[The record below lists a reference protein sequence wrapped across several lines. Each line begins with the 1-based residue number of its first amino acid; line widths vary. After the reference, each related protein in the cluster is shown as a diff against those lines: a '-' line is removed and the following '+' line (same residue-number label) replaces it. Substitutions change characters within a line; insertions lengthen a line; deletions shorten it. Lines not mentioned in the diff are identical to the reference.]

1 MVKRVA
7 ALLCAASWF
16 VAAGN
21 PDPAPAA
28 PVRPGIGKPRI
39 MKESE
44 LRPGMKGI
52 AWTVFSG
59 TEPEA
64 VPIEILGIE
73 KNLWGPRQDVILA
86 KMGGQ
91 AMRTNVAGGM
101 SGSPVY
107 IDGKLIGAVALR
119 LSIFSPDAI
128 CGITPIELMLE
139 VNDFDDSR
147 PAEARTPDKLN
158 QQHAAATVGALPQ
171 AALAQ
176 MVPIETPLAFAG
188 FGPQTLE
195 QFGPMFQQAGL
206 TTVAGGGASS
216 TLRDAKPAA
225 DWKTSLKPGDAV
237 SAVLVSGDMSISG
250 MCTVTYN
257 DGQHVLACGHSIFN
271 LGPVDMPMAKSEVVT
286 TLASAFQPNKVGN
299 ATEIAGALR
308 QDRHSAIMGEL
319 GASAAMVPVEL
330 KVRSFDENNTV
341 RTQKDLNFSV
351 FVQQKWTPYL
361 MMVTLFNAVSSL
373 NEYADEATYR
383 LSGQV
388 QLEGEANVNLTTM
401 LAPSEMPVPAPM
413 QLAGWWGEKFNRL
426 FLNPVQM
433 PKLRSVKVTLDLLP
447 DRRIAEIQNAW
458 VPNSE
463 VEPGSEVPVKVFV
476 QPYRGERIER
486 EFTVKIPE
494 NLPRGPHTILFS
506 DADTLNR
513 MQSGAAMSENMDIPQ
528 TVALINQE
536 RRNDRLYVSLLE
548 AGPTVFYEDKTM
560 PSLPASVMN
569 VMQTGRTASRRL
581 VSSSENLV
589 EQGSIPFDLVVEG
602 AYALRIQVK

>member
-1 MVKRVA
+1 MREAEV
-7 ALLCAASWF
+7 
-16 VAAGN
+16 
-21 PDPAPAA
+21 
-28 PVRPGIGKPRI
+28 
-39 MKESE
+39 
-44 LRPGMKGI
+44 RPGMKGV

-59 TEPEA
+59 TQPEA
-64 VPIEILGIE
+64 VPVEILGIE
-73 KNLWGPRQDVILA
+73 KNLWGPHQDIILG

-91 AMRTNVAGGM
+91 AIRTNVAGGM

-107 IDGKLIGAVALR
+107 VDGKLIGAISLR
-119 LSIFSPDAI
+119 LSVFSPDAI

-139 VNDFDDSR
+139 VNQYDDSR
-147 PAEARTPDKLN
+147 PSEARTPGKQNRDRTD
-158 QQHAAATVGALPQ
+158 ASVGVFP
-171 AALAQ
+171 Q

-188 FGPQTLE
+188 FGADALT
-195 QFGPMFQQAGL
+195 QFGSGFQQAGF
-206 TTVAGGGASS
+206 TTVAGGGTTS

-237 SAVLVSGDMSISG
+237 SAVLVSGDMSITG

-271 LGPVDMPMAKSEVVT
+271 LGPVDMPMAKSDVVM
-286 TLASAFQPNKVGN
+286 TLASAFQPNKIGN
-299 ATEIAGALR
+299 ATEIEGALR

-319 GASAAMVPVEL
+319 GAAAEMVPVDL
-330 KVRSFDENNTV
+330 KVRSFDESNSM
-341 RTQKDLNFSV
+341 RSEKDLKFSV

-373 NEYADEATYR
+373 NEFADEATYR

-388 QLEGEANVNLTTM
+388 ELEGEPNIKLNTM
-401 LAPSEMPVPAPM
+401 LAPSELPVPAPM
-413 QLAGWWGEKFNRL
+413 QLAGWWGEKFTRL

-433 PKLRSVKVTLDLLP
+433 PKLRSVNVTLDLLP

-476 QPYRGERIER
+476 QPYRGDRIER
-486 EFTVKIPE
+486 EFTVKIPA

-506 DADTLNR
+506 DADTLNH
-513 MQSGAAMSENMDIPQ
+513 MQSNAAMSDEHMDIPQ
-528 TVALINQE
+528 TVSLINQE

-560 PSLPASVMN
+560 PSLPPSIMN

-581 VSSSENLV
+581 VSSAENVV
-589 EQGSIPFDLVVEG
+589 EQGSIPFDLVVDG
-602 AYALRIQVK
+602 SYALRIQVK

>member
-1 MVKRVA
+1 MVKRIAVLVCAVSSFA
-7 ALLCAASWF
+7 AAVIA
-16 VAAGN
+16 
-21 PDPAPAA
+21 APATPT
-28 PVRPGIGKPRI
+28 PVRPGIGKPII
-39 MKESE
+39 MREADV
-44 LRPGMKGI
+44 RPGMKGV

-59 TEPEA
+59 TQPEA

-73 KNLWGPRQDVILA
+73 KNLWGPHQDIILG

-91 AMRTNVAGGM
+91 AIRTNVAGGM

-107 IDGKLIGAVALR
+107 VDGKLIGAVSLR
-119 LSIFSPDAI
+119 LSVFSPDAI

-139 VNDFDDSR
+139 VNQYDDSR
-147 PAEARTPDKLN
+147 PSEARTPGKQNHDRSD
-158 QQHAAATVGALPQ
+158 ASVGVLP
-171 AALAQ
+171 Q

-188 FGPQTLE
+188 FGADALA
-195 QFGPMFQQAGL
+195 QFGSGFQQAGF
-206 TTVAGGGASS
+206 TTVAGGGTTS
-216 TLRDAKPAA
+216 TLRDARPAA

-237 SAVLVSGDMSISG
+237 SAVLVSGDMSITG

-271 LGPVDMPMAKSEVVT
+271 LGPVDMPMAKSDVVM
-286 TLASAFQPNKVGN
+286 TLASAFQPNKIGN
-299 ATEIAGALR
+299 ATEIEGALR

-319 GASAAMVPVEL
+319 GAAAEMVPVDL
-330 KVRSFDENNTV
+330 KVRSFDESNTM
-341 RTQKDLNFSV
+341 RSQKDLKFSV

-373 NEYADEATYR
+373 NEFADEATYR

-388 QLEGEANVNLTTM
+388 ELEGEPNIRLNTM
-401 LAPSEMPVPAPM
+401 LAPSELPVPAPM
-413 QLAGWWGEKFNRL
+413 QLAGWWGEKFTRL

-433 PKLRSVKVTLDLLP
+433 PKLRSVNVTLDLLP

-476 QPYRGERIER
+476 QPYRGDRIER
-486 EFTVKIPE
+486 EFTVKIPA

-513 MQSGAAMSENMDIPQ
+513 MQSNAAMSDEHMDIPQ
-528 TVALINQE
+528 TVSLINQE
-536 RRNDRLYVSLLE
+536 RRNDRLYISLLE
-548 AGPTVFYEDKTM
+548 AGPTVFFEDKTM
-560 PSLPASVMN
+560 PSLPPSIMN

-581 VSSSENLV
+581 VSSAENVV
-589 EQGSIPFDLVVEG
+589 EQGSIPFDLVVDG
-602 AYALRIQVK
+602 SYALRIQVK

>member
-1 MVKRVA
+1 M
-7 ALLCAASWF
+7 
-16 VAAGN
+16 GN
-21 PDPAPAA
+21 PSDI
-28 PVRPGIGKPRI
+28 V
-39 MKESE
+39 
-44 LRPGMKGI
+44 
-52 AWTVFSG
+52 
-59 TEPEA
+59 
-64 VPIEILGIE
+64 
-73 KNLWGPRQDVILA
+73 
-86 KMGGQ
+86 
-91 AMRTNVAGGM
+91 
-101 SGSPVY
+101 
-107 IDGKLIGAVALR
+107 
-119 LSIFSPDAI
+119 
-128 CGITPIELMLE
+128 
-139 VNDFDDSR
+139 
-147 PAEARTPDKLN
+147 
-158 QQHAAATVGALPQ
+158 
-171 AALAQ
+171 
-176 MVPIETPLAFAG
+176 
-188 FGPQTLE
+188 
-195 QFGPMFQQAGL
+195 
-206 TTVAGGGASS
+206 
-216 TLRDAKPAA
+216 
-225 DWKTSLKPGDAV
+225 
-237 SAVLVSGDMSISG
+237 
-250 MCTVTYN
+250 
-257 DGQHVLACGHSIFN
+257 
-271 LGPVDMPMAKSEVVT
+271 
-286 TLASAFQPNKVGN
+286 
-299 ATEIAGALR
+299 GALR

-319 GASAAMVPVEL
+319 GVSAEMVPVDL
-330 KVRSFDENNTV
+330 KVRSFDESNTV
-341 RTQKDLNFSV
+341 RTQKDLKFSV

-388 QLEGEANVNLTTM
+388 QLEGESNVNLNTM
-401 LAPSEMPVPAPM
+401 LAPSEVPVPAPM

-463 VEPGSEVPVKVFV
+463 VEPGAEVPVKVFV

-486 EFTVKIPE
+486 EFTVKIPP

-513 MQSGAAMSENMDIPQ
+513 MQSGAAMSEHMDIPQ
-528 TVALINQE
+528 TVSLINQE

-581 VSSSENLV
+581 VSSAENLV